1 MFKEIST
8 ELEEFLLRENDNAD
22 LTDDVFEFLVE
33 ISNQAQEEF
42 DKLFGK
48 GTDKK
53 RFLKLLT
60 KIIALLLIT
69 KVNTAEKILKIT

>member
-1 MFKEIST
+1 MFKEITT

-22 LTDDVFEFLVE
+22 STDDVFEFLVE

-69 KVNTAEKILKIT
+69 KVNTAEKI

>member
-22 LTDDVFEFLVE
+22 STDDVFEFLVE

-48 GTDKK
+48 ATDKK

>member
-22 LTDDVFEFLVE
+22 STDDVFEFLVE

>member
-22 LTDDVFEFLVE
+22 STDDVFEFLVE

-42 DKLFGK
+42 DKLFRK
-48 GTDKK
+48 GTDKQ

-69 KVNTAEKILKIT
+69 KVNTAEKI